1 MEYGTNPQRL
11 CGDIHRGLRLQAVS
25 CDAVSGSRQ
34 ENGSA
39 SAQNYEIIINRSPI
53 TVRHTANGQVI
64 ETTTP
69 CIVYRA
75 PYVLHSSNTLGDDLY
90 ERWQV
95 AFHEDVLSEF
105 GGICSLGRLAD
116 QQACA
121 IPVDTETIAMLEPYL
136 YKLAQAYSRQ
146 LPKSVWVSALS
157 LLLHEISERVPS
169 SPAALS
175 AAPPYLKE
183 LTQYIVEHIEEDLHV
198 DELAKRFYISRA
210 KLMRDF
216 RASTRY
222 TVYEFITAIRLA
234 HAKVWLTKDIPM
246 AIIAEK
252 CGFAREAS
260 FIYMFRRETGMT
272 PGEFRKR
279 AREKEKNAGNA

>member
-1 MEYGTNPQRL
+1 MARIRKGLVESFSGE
-11 CGDIHRGLRLQAVS
+11 CGSKRFLATLYLDHGKKMDPHLH
-25 CDAVSGSRQ
+25 
-34 ENGSA
+34 
-39 SAQNYEIIINRSPI
+39 QNYEIIINRSPI
-53 TVRHTANGQVI
+53 AIRHTANGQLI

-95 AFHEDVLSEF
+95 AFHADVLTEF

-116 QQACA
+116 HQACA
-121 IPVDTETIAMLEPYL
+121 IPVDTETIALLEPYL
-136 YKLAQAYSRQ
+136 YKLAQAQSEQ
-146 LPKSVWVSALS
+146 LPKSVWISALS
-157 LLLHEISERVPS
+157 LLLHEISELLPS
-169 SPAALS
+169 APAASS
-175 AAPPYLKE
+175 AMPVYLQE
-183 LTQYIVEHIEEDLHV
+183 LVQYIVEHIEETLSV
-198 DELAKRFYISRA
+198 DDLAKRFYISRA

-234 HAKVWLTKDIPM
+234 RAKVWLKEDMPLP
-246 AIIAEK
+246 IIAEK

-272 PGEFRKR
+272 PGEYRKR
-279 AREKEKNAGNA
+279 ERKKQNAGNA